1 MVCVIDL
8 KKGTEQSKFYCFIL
22 LWLVNSFCLCNSF
35 HINEL
40 CYNLTKV
47 TPILRKKQDST
58 NAIGDKIP
66 S

>member
-8 KKGTEQSKFYCFIL
+8 KKGTEQSKFYWFIL

-35 HINEL
+35 HTNEF
-40 CYNLTKV
+40 CYYMIKV